1 MKTVLLVDGDGAAL
15 AELGGGLAA
24 LAPEVRVMTARHG
37 AEAVERLR
45 AGPVDV
51 LATALVMPV
60 MDGFELLDY
69 ALERDPGLDVVVME
83 ERSWG
88 RLGQA
93 LTAGGAFRFLDKPV
107 SGVRLAEVVREL
119 CAAGTA
125 RASLDGLSLAG
136 VLQLLGAEGRSCRVR
151 VHSGGREA
159 RVDLV
164 DGEVVDAESPGR
176 IGLEALVEAL
186 AWERPSLTVG
196 DPAPAPR
203 RRIHDPLPV
212 LLLHAAHFEDL
223 DGSRGRDEDEVFRR
237 LFDEGGEPDG
247 EP

>member
-1 MKTVLLVDGDGAAL
+1 MKTVLLVEGDAAAL
-15 AELGGGLAA
+15 AELGAGLAA
-24 LAPEVRVMTARHG
+24 LAPDVRVVTARHG

-45 AGPVDV
+45 DGPVDV

-69 ALERDPGLDVVVME
+69 VLERHPGLGVVVME

-88 RLGQA
+88 RLEQA
-93 LTAGGAFRFLDKPV
+93 LTAGEAFRFLDKPV
-107 SGVRLAEVVREL
+107 SGERLAEVVGEL
-119 CAAGTA
+119 CAGDTA

-136 VLQLLGAEGRSCRVR
+136 VLQLLSAEGRSCRVR
-151 VHSGGREA
+151 ASSRGREA

-186 AWERPSLTVG
+186 GWERPSLTVG

-203 RRIHDPLPV
+203 RRIHEPLPV

-223 DGSRGRDEDEVFRR
+223 DGSRGRDEEEAFRR
-237 LFDEGGEPDG
+237 LFGDGGGDR
-247 EP
+247 